1 MTAITLNLP
10 DAIAEKLK
18 KRDDRDEFAT
28 NVFTDTLEDDDRVLT
43 SAEIDVLQERLA
55 QAERGEVYSLE
66 EFSAM
71 MKANKEKILA
81 EMSANEQS
89 FGSIK

>member
-28 NVFTDTLEDDDRVLT
+28 NVFTDTLEDDNRVLT
-43 SAEIDVLQERLA
+43 NAEIDILQERLA
-55 QAERGEVYSLE
+55 QADRGEVYSLE

-81 EMSANEQS
+81 EMSVNKPLPS
-89 FGSIK
+89 SIK